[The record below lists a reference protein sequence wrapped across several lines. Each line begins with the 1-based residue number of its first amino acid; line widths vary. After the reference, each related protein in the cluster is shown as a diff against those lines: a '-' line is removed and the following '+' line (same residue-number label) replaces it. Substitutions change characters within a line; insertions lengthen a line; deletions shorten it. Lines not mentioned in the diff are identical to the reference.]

1 MRGEIH
7 VKSDML
13 SSARGLADQLIAWRR
28 EIHMHPELGFQEHR
42 TAELVA
48 DAIREMGVEVKT
60 GIGKTGVVGRLG
72 EGPPAVGLRA
82 DMDALPIE
90 EANDVPYASQ
100 VDGVMHA
107 CGHDAHVAML
117 LGAAE
122 LLVGLDERPPG
133 EVRFLFQPCEEV
145 QDDEGKSGAPR
156 LIEDGALDGLDA
168 VLALHVDSG
177 APAGTV
183 GVRSGYIMAAVDPFQ
198 ATIIGS
204 GSHSAFPHEGI
215 SPIAIL
221 AQVINA
227 VQGISV
233 LRINPLKPAII
244 AIESIHAGAAT
255 GVIPDQVQISGNIRS
270 FDEEVRKQ
278 LHNELERALS
288 LARVNG
294 GDYALTIESYSPAT
308 YNDPVIA
315 EVVASATKDIIG
327 PYAIFEPEPRMYGED
342 FSYMAGRAPGVMAF
356 LGVRAG
362 DELRPIHSPNFD
374 LDESAL
380 PVGVAVL
387 AESAVRL
394 LRAFAPP

>member
-1 MRGEIH
+1 M
-7 VKSDML
+7 KPDML
-13 SSARGLADQLIAWRR
+13 ASARDLTDQLIAWRR

-48 DAIREMGVEVKT
+48 NALREMRIEVET

-72 EGPPAVGLRA
+72 EGSPAIGLRA
-82 DMDALPIE
+82 DMDALPIQ

-100 VDGVMHA
+100 VDGMMHA

-117 LGAAE
+117 LGVAE

-156 LIEDGALDGLDA
+156 MIEDGALDGLDA

-183 GVRSGYIMAAVDPFQ
+183 GVRSGYVMAAVEPFQ

-204 GSHSAFPHEGI
+204 GSHSAFPHEGV
-215 SPIAIL
+215 SPIPIL

-227 VQGISV
+227 VQGV
-233 LRINPLKPAII
+233 RALRIDPLKPAII
-244 AIESIHAGAAT
+244 AIESVQAGAAT
-255 GVIPDQVQISGNIRS
+255 GVIPDEVQISGNIRS

-294 GDYALTIESYSPAT
+294 GDYALTIESYSPAA
-308 YNDPVIA
+308 YNDPAIA
-315 EVVASATKDIIG
+315 EVVAIAARDIIG
-327 PYAIFEPEPRMYGED
+327 PDAIFEPEPRMYGED
-342 FSYMAGRAPGVMAF
+342 FSTMARRVPGVMAF

-394 LRAFAPP
+394 LRTEQAFH